1 MRGGYGVAAVRAA
14 ERALMAGLPDGTLMQ
29 RAATG
34 LARRCLALMG
44 GGYGCRVVLL
54 VGSGDNGG
62 DALHAGAQLARR
74 GVRVEA
80 ALLGSR
86 HHEAGLAALLRAGG
100 RLVDPGVALERALSE
115 ADLVVDGITG
125 IGGSGPLRDRAAEV
139 AARLDDGDAVVVA
152 VDIPSGVDADT
163 GEVAGAAIR
172 ADVTVT
178 FGALKPGLLVAPG
191 HQRAGVV
198 ELVDIGLGPQLPDPQ
213 LLLTDAGDVDA
224 ALPTPDP
231 GADKYSRGV
240 VGVVAGS
247 PDYPGAAVLAVGGA
261 VVAGAGM
268 VRFVGPGAVAEAVRA
283 RWPEVVVE
291 PGDGGAA
298 GVKGAG
304 RVQAWVVGP
313 GLGPDAA
320 DAVQAVLDSGLPA
333 VVDAEAVSVLGS
345 RGGHPGVLATPHA
358 GELARA
364 LGIERAQVEARRL
377 HHVRAAAERWGA
389 SVLLKGST
397 TLVAT
402 PGEPTRVSTTAP
414 SWTATAGAGDVLA
427 GAAGALLAGGLDA
440 ARAGASAAF
449 LHGLA
454 AAIASDGD
462 VPLHAQD
469 LLTHWADAVRA
480 VRG

>member
-14 ERALMAGLPDGTLMQ
+14 ERALMAELPAGALMQ

-44 GGYGCRVVLL
+44 GGYGRRVVLL

-62 DALHAGAQLARR
+62 DALYAGVLLARR
-74 GVRVEA
+74 GARVDA
-80 ALLGSR
+80 VLLGTR

-100 RLVDPGVALERALSE
+100 RVIDGTPDALIRA

-125 IGGSGPLRDRAAEV
+125 IGGSGALRDRAAEIAGLLEDV
-139 AARLDDGDAVVVA
+139 DALVVA

-191 HQRAGVV
+191 HERAGVV
-198 ELVDIGLGPQLPDPQ
+198 ELVDIGLGPHLPAPE
-213 LLLTDAGDVDA
+213 LLLTDADDVDA
-224 ALPTPDP
+224 VLPTPDP
-231 GADKYSRGV
+231 AADKYARGV

-247 PDYPGAAVLAVGGA
+247 AAYAGAAVLAVGGA

-268 VRFVGPGAVAEAVRA
+268 VRFVGPREVADAVRA
-283 RWPEVVVE
+283 HWPEVVVE

-313 GLGPDAA
+313 GLGPDAD
-320 DAVQAVLDSGLPA
+320 DAVHAVLDTGLPA
-333 VVDAEAVSVLGS
+333 VLDADAVAVLAG
-345 RGGHPGVLATPHA
+345 RRAHPGVLVTPHA
-358 GELARA
+358 GELARV
-364 LGIERAQVEARRL
+364 LGVERSEVEARRL
-377 HHVRAAAERWGA
+377 HHVRAAADAWGA

-402 PGEPTRVSTTAP
+402 SGAPTRVSTTAP

-440 ARAGASAAF
+440 PTAGASAAF

-454 AAIASDGD
+454 AAIGSDGD
-462 VPLHAQD
+462 APLHAQD